1 MQKAYEFTLEF
12 LQAFNADDEIT
23 LKMLMTEEFFARYMK
38 YKSEPAPEV
47 YDEYGTF
54 WDVLPLVGNIVIT
67 NDYPPSSYRNISLG
81 SIVDFSPG
89 GTVYMV
95 YNINTTIRIP
105 GRDNDDG
112 TYRENVGF
120 EMIYDGNEGFLM
132 SSFGLTY
139 DA

>member
-1 MQKAYEFTLEF
+1 
-12 LQAFNADDEIT
+12 
-23 LKMLMTEEFFARYMK
+23 
-38 YKSEPAPEV
+38 V

-67 NDYPPSSYRNISLG
+67 NDYPPPSYRNISLG

-95 YNINTTIRIP
+95 YNINITIRIP

-112 TYRENVGF
+112 TFRENVGF